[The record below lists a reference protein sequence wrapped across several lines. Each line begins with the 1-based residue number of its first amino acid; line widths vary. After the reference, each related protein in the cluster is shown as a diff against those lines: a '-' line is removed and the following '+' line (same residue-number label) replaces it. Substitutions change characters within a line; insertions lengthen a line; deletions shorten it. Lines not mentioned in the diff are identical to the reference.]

1 MFDNTGSMM
10 GEVDNPSD
18 EPDTNPMG
26 QAMGQAMAGEMA
38 SALSDHV
45 DRMQAIM
52 GRYGVTDM
60 MDNPAE
66 EAAEQEEGG

>member
-52 GRYGVTDM
+52 DRYGVADTTG
-60 MDNPAE
+60 NPAE
-66 EAAEQEEGG
+66 EAAETEPG